1 MCIHVDT
8 AVRALMYM
16 HACVLNATR
25 QLESQFRDRGVSMD
39 GIPEVINQV
48 ETRRCNMPQQCM
60 HGAEPLQ
67 TWQQQKP

>member
-25 QLESQFRDRGVSMD
+25 QLESQFRDRGF
-39 GIPEVINQV
+39 
-48 ETRRCNMPQQCM
+48 RRQ
-60 HGAEPLQ
+60 HG
-67 TWQQQKP
+67 WDSGGHKSS